1 MNRQEAEEHFRRDIT
16 YPITAEGIYEL
27 YDNLRHFTP
36 ADRKWVNENV
46 PPGVYATP
54 EEAIRAVTWGR
65 N

>member
-27 YDNLRHFTP
+27 YDNLRHFTA

-46 PPGVYATP
+46 PPGVYMTP
-54 EEAIRAVTWGR
+54 DQAIQAVRWGR